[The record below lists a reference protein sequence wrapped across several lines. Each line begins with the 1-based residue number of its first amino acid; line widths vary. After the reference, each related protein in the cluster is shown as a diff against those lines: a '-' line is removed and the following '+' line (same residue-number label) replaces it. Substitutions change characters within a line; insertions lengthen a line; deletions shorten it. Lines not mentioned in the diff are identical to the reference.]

1 MNISWFDKKYNRKDL
16 PNDVESLKDII
27 DGLVSTVQLLQQQNI
42 LLQQEVMDLRYQN
55 EEIRKEI
62 VLLREDNRQLKQEN
76 AQLRKEN
83 LQLKKENAQLRE
95 EVEGLK
101 GEIKLL
107 KQEKFG
113 KKSEKTGKHLHR
125 PRIKEGL
132 KKKHPGRQ
140 ALPPHLERVRVE
152 HDLSEEEKRCPLCE
166 GLMEK
171 IQEITTEQLDLVPA
185 ILQVKQHVRFQY
197 ACKKCYGSI
206 RRAEMPAQPIDK
218 GLPTSR
224 LIAQVMMSKF
234 ADHMPFYRQES
245 WFTRQGC
252 PITRSTLWG
261 WEAKAAFELLPLVNC
276 LKEEIQGRDHIFGD
290 DTPMPTIEAGRG
302 ETKTGRFWAYTSP
315 KDQEKAELTVYEYT
329 EDRKGKHPQTFL
341 ENSRGFLQADA
352 YAGFKKLFKAT
363 PSSSK
368 QEDGNMRPAACWAHV
383 RRKFVEV
390 LKIDPNSVAQE
401 ALEMIDELYK
411 IERLARE
418 GAYTVEMRE
427 TLRKKHSKPLL
438 KKFHKWLIHHQK
450 RAAPKSRLGGAIQY
464 ALNQWAALNT
474 FLLDGRLEVDNN
486 RAERA
491 IKPVVIGR
499 KNYLFMAGPKGGEA
513 AAIMYTL
520 VETCKRNKVDPYHYL
535 ADVLER
541 LPTHPHKKINELL
554 PYNWQPSQPVYT
566 KNQNFTVAN
575 SLAL

>member
-1 MNISWFDKKYNRKDL
+1 METFWFDKKYNRKDL
-16 PNDVESLKDII
+16 PNDVAALKDII
-27 DGLVSTVQLLQQQNI
+27 DGLVSTVHLLQRQNI
-42 LLQQEVMDLRYQN
+42 LFQQEVLDLRYQN
-55 EEIRKEI
+55 EDLRKE
-62 VLLREDNRQLKQEN
+62 VALLREENLQLKQEN
-76 AQLRKEN
+76 IQL
-83 LQLKKENAQLRE
+83 QKENAQLRE
-95 EVEGLK
+95 EMEGLK
-101 GEIKLL
+101 GDIKLL
-107 KQEKFG
+107 RQEKFG

-125 PRIKEGL
+125 PRVKEGPR
-132 KKKHPGRQ
+132 KKHPGRQ
-140 ALPPHLERVRVE
+140 TLPPHLERVRVE
-152 HDLSEEEKRCPLCE
+152 HDLSEEEKRCPLCNE
-166 GLMEK
+166 LMEK

-185 ILQVKQHVRFQY
+185 TLQVKQHVRFQY
-197 ACKKCYGSI
+197 ACRKCYGGI

-224 LIAQVMMSKF
+224 LMAQVMMSKF

-245 WFTRQGC
+245 WFARQGC

-261 WEAKAAFELLPLVNC
+261 WEARAAFELLPLINC

-315 KDQEKAELTVYEYT
+315 KDRNKAELTVYEYT

-352 YAGFKKLFKAT
+352 YAGFKKLFKDK
-363 PSSSK
+363 SSSPDDK
-368 QEDGNMRPAACWAHV
+368 GKNLRPAACWAHV

-411 IERLARE
+411 IERLGRE
-418 GAYTVEMRE
+418 AAYTVQM
-427 TLRKKHSKPLL
+427 RKKIRKERSKPLL
-438 KKFHKWLIHHQK
+438 KKFHKWLLHHQK
-450 RAAPKSRLGGAIQY
+450 RASPKGRLGGAIQY
-464 ALNQWAALNT
+464 ALNQWEALNT

-499 KNYLFMAGPKGGEA
+499 KNYLFMGGPKGGEA
-513 AAIMYTL
+513 AAVLYTL

-541 LPTHPHKKINELL
+541 LPTHPHKKIDELL
-554 PYNWQPSQPVYT
+554 PYNWQPTQPIYA
-566 KNQNFTVAN
+566 KNQNLTVAN
-575 SLAL
+575 SLPV

>member
-16 PNDVESLKDII
+16 PNNAEALKDII
-27 DGLVSTVQLLQQQNI
+27 DGLVSSVHLLQQQNI

-55 EEIRKEI
+55 EELRKEV
-62 VLLREDNRQLKQEN
+62 VLLREENRQLKQEN
-76 AQLRKEN
+76 I
-83 LQLKKENAQLRE
+83 QLKKENAQLRE
-95 EVEGLK
+95 EMEGLK

-107 KQEKFG
+107 QQEKFG

-125 PRIKEGL
+125 VCRKEGPR
-132 KKKHPGRQ
+132 KKHPGRQ
-140 ALPPHLERVRVE
+140 ALPQHLERVRVE
-152 HDLSEEEKRCPLCE
+152 HDLSDEEKRCPLCDE
-166 GLMEK
+166 FMEK
-171 IQEITTEQLDLVPA
+171 IQEITTEQLDLIPA
-185 ILQVKQHVRFQY
+185 TLQVKQHVRFQY
-197 ACKKCYGSI
+197 ACRKCYGSI
-206 RRAEMPAQPIDK
+206 RRAEIPAQPIDK

-245 WFTRQGC
+245 WFARQRC

-276 LKEEIQGRDHIFGD
+276 LKEEVQARDHIFGD

-302 ETKTGRFWAYTSP
+302 ETKTGRFWTYTSP
-315 KDQEKAELTVYEYT
+315 KDQDKAELTVYEYT

-341 ENSRGFLQADA
+341 ENTRGFLQADA
-352 YAGFKKLFKAT
+352 YAGFKKLFKAN
-363 PSSSK
+363 PSSSPPEQK
-368 QEDGNMRPAACWAHV
+368 GGNMKPAACWAHV

-390 LKIDPNSVAQE
+390 LKIDPTSVAQE
-401 ALEMIDELYK
+401 ALEMIDDLYK

-418 GAYTVEMRE
+418 AAYTVQMRKK
-427 TLRKKHSKPLL
+427 LRKERSKPLL
-438 KKFHKWLIHHQK
+438 KKLHKWLIDHQK

-464 ALNQWAALNT
+464 ALNQWEALNT

-491 IKPVVIGR
+491 IKPIVIGR
-499 KNYLFMAGPKGGEA
+499 KNYLFMGGPKGGEA

-541 LPTHPHKKINELL
+541 LPTHPNKKINELL
-554 PYNWQPSQPVYT
+554 PYNWQPSQPVYA
-566 KNQNFTVAN
+566 KNKNLTVAN
-575 SLAL
+575 HLTL